1 MTDRVC
7 MKCDHWRLKESSLAA
22 LGFGLC
28 DKERPPF
35 RGARSFSQYALCQKT
50 QFVAAPDQVVA
61 ARAELIKKMEG
72 KK

>member
-1 MTDRVC
+1 MTERAC
-7 MKCDHWRLKESSLAA
+7 INCDHWRLKESNLAA

-35 RGARSFSQYALCQKT
+35 RGARSFSQNAICQKT
-50 QFVAAPDQVVA
+50 QFVAAPEQVIVA
-61 ARAELIKKMEG
+61 RVEYFKKMES